1 MKVNK
6 KLFCFALAAM
16 ALSSCN
22 MDYNEYTAYDKE
34 YIQRSFSYVGGLM
47 TTIYTDIDTDWGNL
61 SGAMLSSATD
71 ESEYSHDGNSVEDF
85 FNGNWSASNAHQTIW
100 SSAYQGITYCNE
112 VIDNWSNL
120 EFDQFKLNTDYEK
133 QMFLYN
139 NYQYEARWAR
149 AYFYFTLVRQY
160 GGVPFKDHNTTGTE
174 ETALP
179 RTSSDDIFNFIIKEC
194 DDIKDKIIEDYAGK
208 SDMILSKAETGRA
221 NKYAVLALKAQAAL
235 YHASPLFT
243 QGKTDEEKKN
253 LWAIAVA
260 ANKELIDAA
269 EAKGYGLATNL
280 EDLWGK
286 EYYSN
291 VSSTKEILFA
301 RRTASSNTF
310 EGYNFPVGYSS
321 GQGGNCP
328 TQDLVDAFECTD
340 GKSISESPLYDA
352 NDPYANRD
360 PRLAKTVVV
369 NGEKWPNDLADY
381 NSEHPTIETYTG
393 GYHSRTGNAAGKSYA
408 TTTGYYLKKFCNA
421 DQILRARSGVAVTTS
436 PHGWLTFRMGG
447 MYLNYAEALYQY
459 FKASGS
465 GNAADASGA
474 VEYKDAEGN
483 AQSVTVP
490 ATQTAAK
497 MASKTRERSSM
508 PAFATGMTNDEFW
521 AEYKNERRVELAF
534 EGHRFYD
541 VRRWMEDGDK
551 FMNIH
556 RMEITKNEDGTFSY
570 KKVAVTRGDGQW
582 QSKWNL
588 FPFNQTEIMKS
599 GGAITQNPGW

>member
-1 MKVNK
+1 MKVYK
-6 KLFCFALAAM
+6 KLFSFALAAM

-22 MDYNEYTAYDKE
+22 MDYHEYTANDKE
-34 YIQRSFSYVGGLM
+34 YVQRSFAYVGGLM
-47 TTIYTDIDTDWGNL
+47 TTIYADIDTDWGNL

-208 SDMILSKAETGRA
+208 SDMILSRAETGRA

-369 NGEKWPNDLADY
+369 NGEAWPNDLAAY
-381 NSEHPTIETYTG
+381 NSEYPTIETYVG
-393 GYHSRTGNAAGKSYA
+393 GHHSRTGNAAGKSYA

-447 MYLNYAEALYQY
+447 MYLNYAEALYEY
-459 FKASGS
+459 FKACGN

-474 VEYKDAEGN
+474 VEYTDAEGN

-490 ATQTAAK
+490 ASQTAAK

-556 RMEITKNEDGTFSY
+556 RMEITKNEDGTFTY

>member
-160 GGVPFKDHNTTGTE
+160 GGVPFKNHNTTGTE

-260 ANKELIDAA
+260 ANKELIDEA

-369 NGEKWPNDLADY
+369 NGEAWPNDLAAY
-381 NSEHPTIETYTG
+381 NSEYPTIETYVG
-393 GYHSRTGNAAGKSYA
+393 GYHSRT
-408 TTTGYYLKKFCNA
+408 
-421 DQILRARSGVAVTTS
+421 
-436 PHGWLTFRMGG
+436 
-447 MYLNYAEALYQY
+447 
-459 FKASGS
+459 

-474 VEYKDAEGN
+474 VEYTDAEGN

-490 ATQTAAK
+490 ASQTAAK

-508 PAFATGMTNDEFW
+508 PAFVTGMTNDAFW
-521 AEYKNERRVELAF
+521 AKYKNERRVELAF

-556 RMEITKNEDGTFSY
+556 RMEITKNEDGTFTY

>member
-1 MKVNK
+1 
-6 KLFCFALAAM
+6 M

-34 YIQRSFSYVGGLM
+34 YIQRSFAYVGGLM

-71 ESEYSHDGNSVEDF
+71 ESEYSHDGNSIEDF
-85 FNGNWSASNAHQTIW
+85 YNGNWSASNAHQTIW
-100 SSAYQGITYCNE
+100 TSAYQGITYCNE

-120 EFDQFKLNTDYEK
+120 TFDQFNQNADYEK
-133 QMFLYN
+133 QMYLYN
-139 NYQYEARWAR
+139 NYKYEARWAR

-160 GGVPFKDHNTTGTE
+160 GGVPFKIHNTTGTE

-179 RTSSDDIFNFIIKEC
+179 RTSADEIFSFINSECEAIQDSIIDDYSSNA
-194 DDIKDKIIEDYAGK
+194 DK
-208 SDMILSKAETGRA
+208 ILSKAETGRA

-243 QGKTDEEKKN
+243 QGKSDDEKKE
-253 LWAIAVA
+253 LWAQAVV
-260 ANKELIDAA
+260 ANKELIDEA
-269 EAKGYGLATNL
+269 EKKGYKLASSL
-280 EDLWGK
+280 DKLWGK
-286 EYYSN
+286 EYYSDAE
-291 VSSTKEILFA
+291 STKEIIFA
-301 RRTASSNTF
+301 RRTASANTF

-352 NDPYANRD
+352 ANPYENRD
-360 PRLAKTVVV
+360 PRLKLTVVL
-369 NGEKWPNDLADY
+369 NGDAWPNDLAAY
-381 NSEHPTIETYTG
+381 NSEHPTIETYVG
-393 GYHSRTGNAAGKSYA
+393 GYHSRSGNAAGKSYA
-408 TTTGYYLKKFCNA
+408 TTTGYYLKKFCNP
-421 DQILRARSGVAVTTS
+421 DQILKARSGYAVTTS

-459 FKASGS
+459 FKACGN
-465 GNAADASGA
+465 GNAADATGA
-474 VEYKDAEGN
+474 VEYTDEVGIKQTIAVSTSA
-483 AQSVTVP
+483 AQI
-490 ATQTAAK
+490 
-497 MASKTRERSSM
+497 ASKTRTRSGM
-508 PAFATGMTNDEFW
+508 PAFATGMSNEQFW

-556 RMEITKNEDGTFSY
+556 RMEITKKDDGTFTY
-570 KKVAVTRGDGQW
+570 NKVAVTRGDGQW
-582 QSKWNL
+582 QTKWNL
-588 FPFNQTEIMKS
+588 FPFSQTEIMKS
-599 GGAITQNPGW
+599 GNAITQNAGW

>member
-6 KLFCFALAAM
+6 QLFCFVLAAM
-16 ALSSCN
+16 TLSSCN

-34 YIQRSFSYVGGLM
+34 YIQRSFKYVGGLM

-71 ESEYSHDGNSVEDF
+71 ESEYSHDGNAVEDF
-85 FNGNWSASNAHQTIW
+85 FNGNWSSVNAHQTIW

-208 SDMILSKAETGRA
+208 SDMILSRAETGRA

-301 RRTASSNTF
+301 RRTASSNSF

-369 NGEKWPNDLADY
+369 NGEAWPNDLAAY
-381 NSEHPTIETYTG
+381 NSEYPTIETYVG
-393 GYHSRTGNAAGKSYA
+393 GHHSRTGNAAGKSYA

-447 MYLNYAEALYQY
+447 MYLNYAEALYEY
-459 FKASGS
+459 FKACGN

-474 VEYKDAEGN
+474 VEYTDAEGN

-490 ATQTAAK
+490 ASQTAAK

-556 RMEITKNEDGTFSY
+556 RMEITKNEDGTFTY

>member
-1 MKVNK
+1 MKLNRT
-6 KLFCFALAAM
+6 LFSFALAAM

-34 YIQRSFSYVGGLM
+34 YIQRSFTYVGGLM
-47 TTIYTDIDTDWGNL
+47 TSIYNDIDTDWGNL

-85 FNGNWSASNAHQTIW
+85 YNGNWSASNAHQTIW

-112 VIDNWSNL
+112 VIDNWGGMT
-120 EFDQFKLNTDYEK
+120 FDQFKLNKDYEK
-133 QMFLYN
+133 QMYLYK
-139 NYQYEARWAR
+139 NYPYEARWAR

-160 GGVPFKDHNTTGTE
+160 GGVPFKEHNTTGSV

-179 RTSSDDIFNFIIKEC
+179 RSSADEIFAFINSEC
-194 DDIKDKIIEDYAGK
+194 DCIKDSIIEDYS
-208 SDMILSKAETGRA
+208 SDKDHILAKAETGRA

-243 QGKTDEEKKN
+243 QGKTEQEKKD
-253 LWAIAVA
+253 LWAAAVI

-269 EAKGYGLATNL
+269 EAKGLGLASSL
-280 EDLWGK
+280 DALWGT

-291 VSSTKEILFA
+291 AQSTKEIIFA
-301 RRTASSNTF
+301 RRTASANTF

-340 GKSISESPLYDA
+340 GKSIDASPLYDA
-352 NDPYANRD
+352 TNPYTNRD
-360 PRLAKTVVV
+360 PRLGLTVVL
-369 NGEKWPNDLADY
+369 NGDAWPNDLAAY

-408 TTTGYYLKKFCNA
+408 TTTGYYLKKFCNPN
-421 DQILRARSGVAVTTS
+421 QILRARSGVAVTTS

-459 FKASGS
+459 FKAEGN
-465 GNAADASGA
+465 GNAADASGV
-474 VEYKDAEGN
+474 VEYTDAEGVKH
-483 AQSVTVP
+483 SVTVP
-490 ATQTAAK
+490 GVQTAAK
-497 MASKTRERSSM
+497 MASMTRTRSGM
-508 PAFATGMTNDEFW
+508 PAFSTGMINDEFW
-521 AEYKNERRVELAF
+521 KEYKNERRVELAF
-534 EGHRFYD
+534 EGH
-541 VRRWMEDGDK
+541 RWMEDGDK

-556 RMEITKNEDGTFSY
+556 RMEITKNEDGTFTY
-570 KKVAVTRGDGQW
+570 NKVAVTRGDGQW

-599 GGAITQNPGW
+599 GGAIEQNPGWN

>member
-6 KLFCFALAAM
+6 KLFSFVLAAM
-16 ALSSCN
+16 TLTSCN

-34 YIQRSFSYVGGLM
+34 YIQRSFKYVGGLM

-71 ESEYSHDGNSVEDF
+71 ESEYSHDGNAVEDF
-85 FNGNWSASNAHQTIW
+85 YNGNWSSVNAHQTIW
-100 SSAYQGITYCNE
+100 KSAYEGITYCNE

-120 EFDQFKLNTDYEK
+120 EFDQFKLNLDYEK

-149 AYFYFTLVRQY
+149 AYFYYTLVRQY
-160 GGVPFKDHNTTGTE
+160 GGVPFKVHNTTGTE

-179 RTSSDDIFNFIIKEC
+179 RTSADEIFNFIISEC

-208 SDMILSKAETGRA
+208 SDMILSKAETARA

-243 QGKTDEEKKN
+243 QGKTSEEKKN

-286 EYYSN
+286 EYYSDA
-291 VSSTKEILFA
+291 SSTKEILFA
-301 RRTASSNTF
+301 RRTASSSTF

-340 GKSISESPLYDA
+340 GKSIAESSLYDA
-352 NDPYANRD
+352 TKPYDNRD
-360 PRLAKTVVV
+360 PRLKTTVVL
-369 NGEKWPNDLADY
+369 NGDEWPKDLLLTTV
-381 NSEHPTIETYTG
+381 SILL
-393 GYHSRTGNAAGKSYA
+393 SRPMQVVITPVQVMQQESH
-408 TTTGYYLKKFCNA
+408 TL
-421 DQILRARSGVAVTTS
+421 L
-436 PHGWLTFRMGG
+436 L
-447 MYLNYAEALYQY
+447 
-459 FKASGS
+459 
-465 GNAADASGA
+465 
-474 VEYKDAEGN
+474 
-483 AQSVTVP
+483 P
-490 ATQTAAK
+490 AT
-497 MASKTRERSSM
+497 
-508 PAFATGMTNDEFW
+508 
-521 AEYKNERRVELAF
+521 
-534 EGHRFYD
+534 
-541 VRRWMEDGDK
+541 
-551 FMNIH
+551 I
-556 RMEITKNEDGTFSY
+556 
-570 KKVAVTRGDGQW
+570 
-582 QSKWNL
+582 
-588 FPFNQTEIMKS
+588 
-599 GGAITQNPGW
+599 

>member
-6 KLFCFALAAM
+6 QLFCFVLAAM
-16 ALSSCN
+16 TLSSCN

-34 YIQRSFSYVGGLM
+34 YIQRSFKYVGGLM

-360 PRLAKTVVV
+360 PRLAKTIVV

-447 MYLNYAEALYQY
+447 MYLNYAEALYEY
-459 FKASGS
+459 FKACGN
-465 GNAADASGA
+465 GNAADASGV
-474 VEYKDAEGN
+474 VEYTDAEGN

-490 ATQTAAK
+490 ASQTAAK

-556 RMEITKNEDGTFSY
+556 RMEITKNEDGTFTY